1 MPGIV
6 AWRPCRKMMR
16 FGKRLIDGGQD
27 DGRIVIKIGF
37 NQRAWNK
44 CARLTTT
51 RYRRITIRA
60 LAVRTIRLG
69 GCLVVLMLSMLTF
82 IRRHHRR

>member
-1 MPGIV
+1 MPGDV
-6 AWRPCRKMMR
+6 ARWPGRDKIR
-16 FGKRLIDGGQD
+16 FVKRLIDGGHD
-27 DGRIVIKIGF
+27 DGRIVVKIRF

-44 CARLTTT
+44 CARITTT

-60 LAVRTIRLG
+60 LAVRAIRLG
-69 GCLVVLMLSMLTF
+69 GHLVVLMVTMLTV